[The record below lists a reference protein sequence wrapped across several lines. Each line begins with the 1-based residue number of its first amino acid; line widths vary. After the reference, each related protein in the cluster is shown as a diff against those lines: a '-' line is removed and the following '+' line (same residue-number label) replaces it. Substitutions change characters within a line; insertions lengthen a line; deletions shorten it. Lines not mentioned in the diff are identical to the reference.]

1 MTLLALTEGVSI
13 ITAML
18 VVGLIFLTTIALGE
32 LTHHYATKRA
42 ERRRARK
49 AIY

>member
-1 MTLLALTEGVSI
+1 MSLLAMTEGVSI

-18 VVGLIFLTTIALGE
+18 VVGCIFLATILIGE

-42 ERRRARK
+42 QRRRARK
-49 AIY
+49 AVS